1 MNARSRYAATIG
13 AAALTLT
20 AVAGAPAAQA
30 ASGWIAAPNG
40 LVGLPE
46 NITVYAPGAAG
57 QVGLV
62 ERLAAAAA
70 GDAAEGG
77 GGSS

>member
-30 ASGWIAAPNG
+30 ASGWIAA
-40 LVGLPE
+40 
-46 NITVYAPGAAG
+46 
-57 QVGLV
+57 
-62 ERLAAAAA
+62 
-70 GDAAEGG
+70 
-77 GGSS
+77 